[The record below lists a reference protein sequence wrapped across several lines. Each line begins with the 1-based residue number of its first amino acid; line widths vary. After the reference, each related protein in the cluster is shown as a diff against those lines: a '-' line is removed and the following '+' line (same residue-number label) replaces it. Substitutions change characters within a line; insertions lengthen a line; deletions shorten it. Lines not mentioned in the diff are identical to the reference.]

1 MINSWIRRASHRDV
15 CVFVV
20 SSLFP
25 TRAVSRALV
34 AGAVATAAQ
43 LSHQLTDAVL
53 RTETGARLVAA
64 HSPRSHAAKEVARS
78 SIHAAGLYLRRIY
91 QFVSRRIPHSSLTV

>member
-1 MINSWIRRASHRDV
+1 MSVGR
-15 CVFVV
+15 
-20 SSLFP
+20 P
-25 TRAVSRALV
+25 AVSRALV

-53 RTETGARLVAA
+53 RTETGARLAAA

-78 SIHAAGLYLRRIY
+78 GIHAAGL
-91 QFVSRRIPHSSLTV
+91 IPTRVEFLC